1 MHRPGLQE
9 QLDAAVMESR
19 LTVLYGL
26 PRVGRT
32 RLATRWAAQR
42 GDVAVLPYGSSVEGA
57 AIILYD
63 HVNLANATAF
73 ANRFRELERTGNG
86 TRFVLVPI
94 DLAVEKA
101 LQATLA
107 GSAHLL
113 EVPPIQPAEF
123 AAERLAT
130 DAATG
135 PSVDATP
142 ASIPTNAAAPDP
154 HFQWLR
160 GGLPESLGAE
170 TDGGSLRFRRRLI
183 SGLLARDYGDF
194 RVTEASRPTD
204 ILNWIA
210 NQHAGE
216 FDEDKCQLV
225 RRPELR
231 SVVHVLERLCV
242 VRRLPNFPAGSNHA
256 MTLLPKMYVRD
267 SGILHALLGIETLA
281 QLRGHHVVGDSWE
294 GYGVE
299 ALTLA
304 AGGLAIS
311 QFYRVAGQDGAD
323 EIDLVLDFSAR
334 GGAIAA
340 IEFKV
345 SADVGPRPGFER
357 GCAAIGATERFLVHS
372 GDFADTGR
380 KVHRLD
386 IATALGRVR
395 EMAAAA
401 ARSC

>member
-1 MHRPGLQE
+1 
-9 QLDAAVMESR
+9 
-19 LTVLYGL
+19 
-26 PRVGRT
+26 
-32 RLATRWAAQR
+32 
-42 GDVAVLPYGSSVEGA
+42 VAVLPCGLNAEGA
-57 AIILYD
+57 AIILHD
-63 HVNLANATAF
+63 HVDLETATAF
-73 ANRFRELERTGNG
+73 ANRFREFERVGNS
-86 TRFVLVPI
+86 TRFVLAPI
-94 DLAVEKA
+94 DLAAERA

-113 EVPPIQPAEF
+113 EIPPIQPAEF
-123 AAERLAT
+123 AAERLAM

-135 PSVDATP
+135 PSVNATP
-142 ASIPTNAAAPDP
+142 VAVPTNVATPNP

-160 GGLPESLGAE
+160 GGLPESLEAE
-170 TDGGSLRFRRRLI
+170 TDGASLRFRRRLI
-183 SGLLARDYGDF
+183 SGLLARDYGGF
-194 RVTEASRPTD
+194 GVTEASRATD

-216 FDEDKCQLV
+216 FDEGKCQLV

-267 SGILHALLGIETLA
+267 SGIFHALLGIETLA
-281 QLRGHHVVGDSWE
+281 QLRSHHVVGDSWE

-299 ALTLA
+299 VLTLA
-304 AGGLAIS
+304 AGGLATA

-340 IEFKV
+340 IEFKM
-345 SADVGPRPGFER
+345 SADVGPRPGFDR
-357 GCAAIGATERFLVHS
+357 GCAAVGATERFLVHS

-386 IATALGRVR
+386 LATALGRVR
-395 EMAAAA
+395 GMAAAA
-401 ARSC
+401 AQSC